1 MGRPKHAARARFE
14 RVFLARVPGVVV
26 ALMGA
31 LQVTTIHTSTTAKSC
46 SGLFI
51 VIKLTGRALVLAE
64 YEVD

>member
-31 LQVTTIHTSTTAKSC
+31 LQRYILTSTTAKSC

-64 YEVD
+64 YEFD

>member
-51 VIKLTGRALVLAE
+51 VKLTGRALVLAE